1 MHLVLCTTPK
11 INSCTWWT
19 PAASQCQL
27 VLQKFQTF
35 ISKVCIRSRIRRE
48 TIHRSICF
56 VLASFPAFI
65 WREFPLEKAQVQDAF
80 YLRRLENTGSKVER
94 FGIWCAWN
102 PGQNGLRWVS
112 FSIFDVLL
120 FYFFVFKYLA
130 RWPSFWKFERR
141 VFTRKINRVLFFKF
155 FPSNQSFDIL
165 CFDESFEMKEISFST
180 R

>member
-35 ISKVCIRSRIRRE
+35 ISKVCFRSRIRRE

-120 FYFFVFKYLA
+120 FYFFCVQIFGALAKFLKIWTPCFHEKNKQVVVFQIFPVKSKVLTYCVLT
-130 RWPSFWKFERR
+130 SLLKWK
-141 VFTRKINRVLFFKF
+141 K
-155 FPSNQSFDIL
+155 
-165 CFDESFEMKEISFST
+165 
-180 R
+180 